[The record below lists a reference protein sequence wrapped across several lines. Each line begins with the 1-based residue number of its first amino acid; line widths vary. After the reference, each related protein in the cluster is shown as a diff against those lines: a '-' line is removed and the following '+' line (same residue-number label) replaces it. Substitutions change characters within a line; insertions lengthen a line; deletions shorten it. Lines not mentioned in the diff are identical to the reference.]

1 MTEAYQVLARK
12 WRPQLFSELAGL
24 EHITRTLMNAI
35 RLNRIGHAFLFTGS
49 RGVGKTSAARIFA
62 KALNC
67 KTGPVEEPCNLCEN
81 CIAITAGNAADVIE
95 IDGASNRGI
104 DEIRLLRENVTYLP
118 QNSPYKIYIIDEVHM
133 LTTEAFN
140 ALLKT
145 LEEPPAHVKF
155 IMATTDVHKM
165 PMTILSRCQRFDF
178 GRLTQAV
185 IAATL
190 EEIGDRE
197 KLEFA
202 AGATELLA
210 REAQGSMRD
219 ALSLLDQARS
229 YAGETISVVDLRQAL
244 GLIESQHCFS
254 LLENIVCG
262 EVGAA
267 VSQVAELEQAGVDL
281 KRFSEEFLFYLRDAL
296 FLKLSPKL
304 KSLLGVSSD
313 EIELLVPLVS
323 DCNLPYWQQLFA
335 LWQQHHGQIKTSQT
349 PRLALEMALVELGM
363 ARDLEPVAEL
373 VGRIDKF
380 LKTGPAPEKP
390 TERIKQPVKSRAPV
404 KNIENPAAVTV
415 SENRVSVT
423 DRSATSA
430 PATKVAPEQMRPREQ
445 TPAPI
450 RTVGPVTQNRSSAAL
465 LQTDSSLSSARKSLP
480 PGSGNLEM
488 PPEPPSPPDEFTV
501 CDSNYESSLPPL
513 MDTKV
518 DSVVAAVELPSA
530 QPVSEKVV
538 SGKEKV
544 VPAPSA
550 PVAVAPAGPEQ
561 KVIPS
566 GSSQNQNIGDIP
578 RESISSS
585 DWARFVGQLANKNAR
600 LGSMLQGSE
609 AHLAASGTLQLAVVA
624 HALIVLD
631 NDSVKTD
638 IITFWNQFQGSKK
651 VTKIELRP
659 LAAAAAMTVPQAGV
673 AASDNSAPGRRT
685 RLGKEEI
692 FNDPSVRFISE
703 RFGGR
708 VTEIRKNN

>member
-1 MTEAYQVLARK
+1 MSEAYQVLARK
-12 WRPQLFSELAGL
+12 WRPQLFSELKGL

-67 KTGPVEEPCNLCEN
+67 KTGPAEEPCNSCEN
-81 CIAITAGNAADVIE
+81 CVAITAGNAADVIE

-118 QNSPYKIYIIDEVHM
+118 HNSPYKIYIIDEVHM

-190 EEIGDRE
+190 VEIGGRE
-197 KLEFA
+197 KLEFGS
-202 AGATELLA
+202 GATELLA

-229 YAGETISVVDLRQAL
+229 YAGETISVADLRQAL
-244 GLIESQHCFS
+244 GLIESRHCFS

-267 VSQVAELEQAGVDL
+267 VSQVDDLEQAGVDL

-296 FLKLSPKL
+296 FLKLSSKL
-304 KSLLGVSSD
+304 KNLLGISSD
-313 EIELLVPLVS
+313 EIEMLVPLVS

-349 PRLALEMALVELGM
+349 PRLALEMALIELGM
-363 ARDLEPVAEL
+363 ARDLQPVAEL
-373 VGRIDKF
+373 VGRIDKY
-380 LKTGPAPEKP
+380 LKTGPENVYPADTTNKPAKPRTVSKVTNTAAP
-390 TERIKQPVKSRAPV
+390 A
-404 KNIENPAAVTV
+404 TV
-415 SENRVSVT
+415 SEYRVPVAG
-423 DRSATSA
+423 RSKTPA
-430 PATKVAPEQMRPREQ
+430 PVPKPAAAQMRPQPQVESG
-445 TPAPI
+445 PI
-450 RTVGPVTQNRSSAAL
+450 QM
-465 LQTDSSLSSARKSLP
+465 
-480 PGSGNLEM
+480 EM
-488 PPEPPSPPDEFTV
+488 PPEPPPPDEFAV
-501 CDSNYESSLPPL
+501 YDSGYESSVPLPNEP
-513 MDTKV
+513 
-518 DSVVAAVELPSA
+518 VVAGPSVSTDLQA
-530 QPVSEKVV
+530 GEPVSERVGFGKKDTGTVSEPGAAISAE
-538 SGKEKV
+538 SGK
-544 VPAPSA
+544 SA
-550 PVAVAPAGPEQ
+550 Q

-566 GSSQNQNIGDIP
+566 
-578 RESISSS
+578 ESGQKQKPGNSSS
-585 DWARFVGQLANKNAR
+585 ESDGIEGWVKFVAQLANKNAR
-600 LGSMLQGSE
+600 LGSMLQASE
-609 AHLAASGTLQLAVVA
+609 AHLLAISTLKLAVAA
-624 HALIVLD
+624 HSLMVLD
-631 NDSVKTD
+631 NDSAKAD
-638 IITFWNQFQGSKK
+638 IIALWSEIQGVNS
-651 VTKIELRP
+651 VTSVEFKS
-659 LAAAAAMTVPQAGV
+659 LAAAGEATVQKDRV
-673 AASDNSAPGRRT
+673 AAPDNGAARRT
-685 RLGKEEI
+685 LPGKEEI

-708 VTEIRKNN
+708 VTDIRKK

>member
-67 KTGPVEEPCNLCEN
+67 KSGPAEEPCNSCEN
-81 CIAITAGNAADVIE
+81 CVAITAGNAADVIE

-118 QNSPYKIYIIDEVHM
+118 HNSPYKIYIIDEVHM

-190 EEIGDRE
+190 VEIGIRE
-197 KLEFA
+197 KLEFGS
-202 AGATELLA
+202 GATELLA

-229 YAGETISVVDLRQAL
+229 YAGETISVADLRQAL
-244 GLIESQHCFS
+244 GLIESQHCFA
-254 LLENIVCG
+254 LLGNVVCG
-262 EVGAA
+262 EIGAA
-267 VSQVAELEQAGVDL
+267 VSQVNDLEQAGVDL

-296 FLKLSPKL
+296 FLKLSSKL
-304 KSLLGVSSD
+304 KNLLGISSD
-313 EIELLVPLVS
+313 EIDLLVPLVA

-335 LWQQHHGQIKTSQT
+335 LWQQHHAQIKTSQT
-349 PRLALEMALVELGM
+349 PRLALEMALIELGM

-373 VGRIDKF
+373 VGRLDKY
-380 LKTGPAPEKP
+380 LKTGPETVSQAGKVYKP
-390 TERIKQPVKSRAPV
+390 SKTERVTKTTGIVAPS
-404 KNIENPAAVTV
+404 TV
-415 SENRVSVT
+415 SEKRVTETARPVVSVPVPE
-423 DRSATSA
+423 S
-430 PATKVAPEQMRPREQ
+430 APEQTPLPVQGSAQVQ
-445 TPAPI
+445 TPKPATP
-450 RTVGPVTQNRSSAAL
+450 NRKPEPL
-465 LQTDSSLSSARKSLP
+465 LQAKPLTSIKPQLQNESEF
-480 PGSGNLEM
+480 GHMEM
-488 PPEPPSPPDEFTV
+488 PPEPPPADEFTV
-501 CDSNYESSLPPL
+501 SDSGY
-513 MDTKV
+513 DC
-518 DSVVAAVELPSA
+518 SVPSPEDQVAAGASGLADSS
-530 QPVSEKVV
+530 VSEITSEKMV
-538 SGKEKV
+538 SGKIETTPIPGPLKSFK
-544 VPAPSA
+544 PAE
-550 PVAVAPAGPEQ
+550 PVKKIISPG
-561 KVIPS
+561 S
-566 GSSQNQNIGDIP
+566 GQNQIPGDVSG
-578 RESISSS
+578 ESGNVEEWT
-585 DWARFVGQLANKNAR
+585 DFVAKLARQNAR
-600 LGSMLQGSE
+600 LGSMLHSSQ
-609 AHLAASGTLQLAVVA
+609 AHLTAAGTLKLAVAA
-624 HALIVLD
+624 HALIVLN
-631 NDSVKTD
+631 NDSAKAEILTL
-638 IITFWNQFQGSKK
+638 WSKFK
-651 VTKIELRP
+651 G
-659 LAAAAAMTVPQAGV
+659 ANNV
-673 AASDNSAPGRRT
+673 AAVELQPLSATTGAATQKDKVMNPDNGVPRRT
-685 RLGKEEI
+685 PPGKEEI

-708 VTEIRKNN
+708 VTEIRK

>member
-67 KTGPVEEPCNLCEN
+67 KNGPAEEPCNSCEN
-81 CIAITAGNAADVIE
+81 CVAITDGNAADVIE

-118 QNSPYKIYIIDEVHM
+118 HSSPYKIYIIDEVHM

-190 EEIGDRE
+190 VEIGERE
-197 KLEFA
+197 KIEF
-202 AGATELLA
+202 GSGTTELLA

-229 YAGETISVVDLRQAL
+229 FAGETISVADLRQAL
-244 GLIESQHCFS
+244 GLIESRHCFA
-254 LLENIVCG
+254 LLENIACG
-262 EVGAA
+262 EIGAA
-267 VSQVAELEQAGVDL
+267 VSQINDLEQAGVDL

-296 FLKLSPKL
+296 FLKLSHKL
-304 KSLLGVSSD
+304 KSLLGISSD

-335 LWQQHHGQIKTSQT
+335 LWQQHHAQIKTSQT
-349 PRLALEMALVELGM
+349 PRLALEMALIELGM
-363 ARDLEPVAEL
+363 ARDLQPVAEL
-373 VGRIDKF
+373 MGRIDKY
-380 LKTGPAPEKP
+380 LKAGPAMVNQAAG
-390 TERIKQPVKSRAPV
+390 INQPSESGTIAKSAG
-404 KNIENPAAVTV
+404 NPALAPRSADRVTETASAPRPRSQVQTATPVQTSKAVT
-415 SENRVSVT
+415 ENRS
-423 DRSATSA
+423 SEPSLQ
-430 PATKVAPEQMRPREQ
+430 TKVAPVKVKVA
-445 TPAPI
+445 TPVA
-450 RTVGPVTQNRSSAAL
+450 
-465 LQTDSSLSSARKSLP
+465 
-480 PGSGNLEM
+480 SGANSEAMAMM
-488 PPEPPSPPDEFTV
+488 PPEPPPPDEFV
-501 CDSNYESSLPPL
+501 AADSEYGSSMLPPEEP
-513 MDTKV
+513 V
-518 DSVVAAVELPSA
+518 VGVVAEAVDLPVA
-530 QPVSEKVV
+530 KPNSEGVGFKNI
-538 SGKEKV
+538 E
-544 VPAPSA
+544 PAPASSA
-550 PVAVAPAGPEQ
+550 TATESVKPVEKAELSGLGQNRSPKNNPGKSASCRDWNQFVA
-561 KVIPS
+561 
-566 GSSQNQNIGDIP
+566 
-578 RESISSS
+578 
-585 DWARFVGQLANKNAR
+585 QLASKNAR
-600 LGSMLQGSE
+600 LGSMLQSSE
-609 AHLAASGTLQLAVVA
+609 AKLLASGTLKLAVAA

-631 NDSVKTD
+631 NDSVKAE
-638 IITFWNQFQGSKK
+638 IITLWGQFQNTDG
-651 VTKIELRP
+651 VTNVELQP
-659 LAAAAAMTVPQAGV
+659 LSAAGQVVAGEDKT
-673 AASDNSAPGRRT
+673 APNNSSDRRT
-685 RLGKEEI
+685 LPGKEEI

-708 VTEIRKNN
+708 VTDIRKK